1 MDDRPGCLNEITGVF
16 ARRGFNVQSLA
27 VGPSETEGR
36 SRITMVVPGGSDG
49 LQNLI
54 KQVATSQ
61 MLDLL
66 SGKLPGS
73 PLVHCI
79 CIVKRVIRPCGLQVY
94 KVIFVMKVTDMT
106 EAPHIAREL
115 MMIKV
120 RDCFHRLKLCLHLF
134 STSLTT
140 CAGTKLRKMGRR
152 EVGLQLRCNATQRR
166 EIRDLVDIFKGNVSL
181 LPFMCIGSSLAALS
195 Y

>member
-1 MDDRPGCLNEITGVF
+1 MF

-61 MLDLL
+61 MLHFLN
-66 SGKLPGS
+66 GKLPGA
-73 PLVHCI
+73 PLVYCI
-79 CIVKRVIRPCGLQVY
+79 CILECVSRPCGLQVY

-120 RDCFHRLKLCLHLF
+120 RDCFHRSRVMSASPFHQLDPLRWNKVALDW
-134 STSLTT
+134 TS
-140 CAGTKLRKMGRR
+140 
-152 EVGLQLRCNATQRR
+152 
-166 EIRDLVDIFKGNVSL
+166 
-181 LPFMCIGSSLAALS
+181 
-195 Y
+195 